1 MMDLSKYD
9 SLRSLVNATLGMQV
23 SDFAKTVGMPE
34 RTLRDWFKDTSKHK
48 ALGYWILGIQK
59 AKGW

>member
-1 MMDLSKYD
+1 MNLSKYH
-9 SLRSLVNATLGMQV
+9 SLKSLVSATLGMKV
-23 SDFAKTVGMPE
+23 SQFAETVGMPE
-34 RTLRDWFKDTSKHK
+34 RTLRDWFKDETKHK